1 MSELAR
7 AYVQIIPSADGISG
21 GIASALVPEASS
33 AGDEA
38 GQEAGNNLASKIKT
52 ALAAAGIGVAIK
64 QAFSALDNFAGYGDT
79 IDKQSQKIGISTKA
93 YQEWSAV
100 LQHSGTDINV
110 MQSAMKKLSNAAVDG
125 SDAFQKL
132 GISQEE
138 VMSMSQEDLFARV
151 IEGLQGMEEGTER
164 AALAQDLLGRG
175 AQEMAALLNTSAEE
189 TQAMKDRVNELGGVM
204 SEDAVKAA
212 ASYKDS
218 LQDMK
223 TAISGV
229 GFSIAGEF
237 LPGVTQVMDGI
248 AQIFSGDAEG
258 GLGMITAGITGLATT
273 ITESIPVFAEAALGI
288 ITGIGQAIMDNLPS
302 LMSQGSEILA
312 NLAQGFLNNL
322 PSMIAAGGSMLSR
335 LVSYIMQNL
344 PRFLS
349 MGLQLIG
356 RMAMGLIRALPQ
368 IIGSIARVLAQ
379 LIATIIRN
387 LPQFLAQG
395 IQMIGK
401 IASGIIR
408 AIPQVV
414 RTVPSIFS
422 RIAGAFRG
430 INWGSLGTQV
440 INGIKNGISRG
451 ATAVVNAAKNLAKN
465 AFNAAKNFLGIE
477 SPSKKFIWVAEMS
490 AAGLVKGTKE
500 AIPDVQEAMSGLARS
515 ALGAFDA
522 EYGRLDAGVNVYR
535 SDDTASI
542 VDEIRALAQTMQGL
556 QVVMDTG
563 VTVGALAPQMSTRLQ
578 TLSVRQARRAGET

>member
-100 LQHSGTDINV
+100 LQHSGTNINV

-138 VMSMSQEDLFARV
+138 AASMSQEDLFARV
-151 IEGLQGMEEGTER
+151 IEGLQGMEEGSER

-175 AQEMAALLNTSAEE
+175 AQEMAALLNTSAED

-237 LPGVTQVMDGI
+237 LPGITQVMDGI

-273 ITESIPVFAEAALGI
+273 ITESIPAFAEAALGI
-288 ITGIGQAIMDNLPS
+288 ISSIGQAIMDNLPS
-302 LMSQGSEILA
+302 LWAKGTEIVG
-312 NLAQGFLNNL
+312 NLAQGFLDNL
-322 PSMIAAGGSMLSR
+322 PSIISAGGQMLNN
-335 LVSYIMQNL
+335 LLNYIMQNL
-344 PRFLS
+344 PSFIS
-349 MGLQLIG
+349 SGINLIG
-356 RMAMGLIRALPQ
+356 RLAMGIIRALPQ
-368 IIGSIARVLAQ
+368 IIGSMARVLAQ
-379 LIATIIRN
+379 LLATIVRN
-387 LPQFLAQG
+387 LPQMLRQG
-395 IQMIGK
+395 MQLIVK
-401 IASGIIR
+401 LASGVIR

-414 RTVPSIFS
+414 RTVPQIFG

-430 INWGSLGTQV
+430 LNWGSIGRNL
-440 INGIKNGISRG
+440 INGIKNGISNG
-451 ATAVVNAAKNLAKN
+451 ASAVVNAAKNLAKN
-465 AFNAAKNFLGIE
+465 AFNAAKNFLGIS
-477 SPSKKFIWVAEMS
+477 SPSKKFKWIAEMS
-490 AAGLVKGTKE
+490 TEGIVRGTDKGIPKVVDMATEMARAAV
-500 AIPDVQEAMSGLARS
+500 
-515 ALGAFDA
+515 GAFNDNYA
-522 EYGRLDAGVNVYR
+522 LQSQGATFTAPEPVLASAGGSYTISVPLNIDGRAFARATATYTQTELD
-535 SDDTASI
+535 
-542 VDEIRALAQTMQGL
+542 
-556 QVVMDTG
+556 
-563 VTVGALAPQMSTRLQ
+563 RLGTQ
-578 TLSVRQARRAGET
+578 KNRRAGL

>member
-21 GIASALVPEASS
+21 GISSALVPEASA

-38 GQEAGNNLASKIKT
+38 GQKAGSNLAGKLKT

-64 QAFSALDNFAGYGDT
+64 QAFGALDNFAGYGDT

-100 LQHSGTDINV
+100 LKHSGTDINT

-138 VMSMSQEDLFARV
+138 AMSMSQEDLFARV
-151 IEGLQGMEEGTER
+151 IEGLQGMEAGSER

-189 TQAMKDRVNELGGVM
+189 TQAMKDRVNELGGVL
-204 SEDAVKAA
+204 SEDAVSASAA
-212 ASYKDS
+212 YKDS
-218 LQDMK
+218 LQDMQ
-223 TAISGV
+223 TAFQGL
-229 GFSIAGEF
+229 GYGIAGEF
-237 LPGVTQVMDGI
+237 LPGITEVMNGLT
-248 AQIFSGDAEG
+248 ALFSGDAEG
-258 GLGMITAGITGLATT
+258 GIGMITTGITGIATT
-273 ITESIPVFAEAALGI
+273 ITESIPAFAEAALGI
-288 ITGIGQAIMDNLPS
+288 ITGIGQTIMDNLPS

-322 PSMIAAGGSMLSR
+322 PSMIEAGGSMLSR

-379 LIATIIRN
+379 LIQTIVRN
-387 LPQFLAQG
+387 LPQFLRQG
-395 IQMIGK
+395 IQLIGK
-401 IASGIIR
+401 LVAGIIR

-414 RTVPSIFS
+414 RTVPQIFRNVS
-422 RIAGAFRG
+422 SAFRN
-430 INWGSLGTQV
+430 IDWGSLGKQV
-440 INGIKNGISRG
+440 INGIKNGIKNG
-451 ATAVVNAAKNLAKN
+451 AQAVVKAAKDLAKN
-465 AFNAAKNFLGIE
+465 AFDAAKNFLGIS

-490 AAGLVKGTKE
+490 AAGIVKGAKE
-500 AIPDVQEAMSGLARS
+500 AVPDVQQAMSGLARS

-522 EYGRLDAGVNVYR
+522 EYGRLEAGVNVYR
-535 SDDTASI
+535 NDDTDGI
-542 VDEIRALAQTMQGL
+542 IEEIRALAETMQGL

-578 TLSVRQARRAGET
+578 TLSTRQARRMGET

>member
-38 GQEAGNNLASKIKT
+38 GQEAGNSLVSKIKT

-64 QAFSALDNFAGYGDT
+64 QAFGALDNFAGYGDT

-100 LQHSGTDINV
+100 LQHSGTNINV

-138 VMSMSQEDLFARV
+138 AASMSQEDLFARV
-151 IEGLQGMEEGTER
+151 IEGLQGMEEGSER

-175 AQEMAALLNTSAEE
+175 AQEMAALLNTSAED

-237 LPGVTQVMDGI
+237 LPGITQVMDGI

-273 ITESIPVFAEAALGI
+273 ITESVPAFAEAALGI
-288 ITGIGQAIMDNLPS
+288 ISSIGQAIMDNLPS
-302 LMSQGSEILA
+302 LWAKGTEIVG
-312 NLAQGFLNNL
+312 NLAQGFLDNL
-322 PSMIAAGGSMLSR
+322 PSIISAGGQMLNN
-335 LVSYIMQNL
+335 LLSYIMQNL
-344 PRFLS
+344 PSFIS
-349 MGLQLIG
+349 SGINLIG
-356 RMAMGLIRALPQ
+356 RLAMGIIRALPQ
-368 IIGSIARVLAQ
+368 IIGSMARVLAQ
-379 LIATIIRN
+379 LLATIVRN
-387 LPQFLAQG
+387 LPQMLRQG
-395 IQMIGK
+395 MQLIVK
-401 IASGIIR
+401 LASGVIR

-414 RTVPSIFS
+414 RTVPQIFG

-430 INWGSLGTQV
+430 LNWGSIGRNL
-440 INGIKNGISRG
+440 INGIKNGISNG
-451 ATAVVNAAKNLAKN
+451 ASAVVNAAKNLAKN
-465 AFNAAKNFLGIE
+465 AFNAAKNFLGIS
-477 SPSKKFIWVAEMS
+477 SPSKKFKWIAEMS
-490 AAGLVKGTKE
+490 TEGIVRGTDKGIPKVVDMATEMARAAV
-500 AIPDVQEAMSGLARS
+500 
-515 ALGAFDA
+515 GAFNDNYA
-522 EYGRLDAGVNVYR
+522 LQSQGATFTAPEPVLASAGGSYTISVPLNIDGRAFARATATYTQTELD
-535 SDDTASI
+535 
-542 VDEIRALAQTMQGL
+542 
-556 QVVMDTG
+556 
-563 VTVGALAPQMSTRLQ
+563 RLGTQ
-578 TLSVRQARRAGET
+578 KNRRAGL

>member
-38 GQEAGNNLASKIKT
+38 GQEAGNSLVSKIKT

-64 QAFSALDNFAGYGDT
+64 QAFGALDNFAGYGDT

-100 LQHSGTDINV
+100 LQHSGTNINV

-138 VMSMSQEDLFARV
+138 AASMSQEDLFARV
-151 IEGLQGMEEGTER
+151 IEGLQGMEEGSER

-175 AQEMAALLNTSAEE
+175 AQEMAALLNTSAED

-237 LPGVTQVMDGI
+237 LPGITQVMDGI

-273 ITESIPVFAEAALGI
+273 ITESIPAFAEAALGI
-288 ITGIGQAIMDNLPS
+288 ISSIGQAIMDNLPS
-302 LMSQGSEILA
+302 LWAKGTEIVG
-312 NLAQGFLNNL
+312 NLAQGFLDNL
-322 PSMIAAGGSMLSR
+322 PSIISAGGQMLNN
-335 LVSYIMQNL
+335 LLNYIMQNL
-344 PRFLS
+344 PSFIS
-349 MGLQLIG
+349 SGINLIG
-356 RMAMGLIRALPQ
+356 RLAMGIIRALPQ
-368 IIGSIARVLAQ
+368 IIGSMARVLAQ
-379 LIATIIRN
+379 LLATIVRN
-387 LPQFLAQG
+387 LPQMLRQG
-395 IQMIGK
+395 MQLIVK
-401 IASGIIR
+401 LASGVIR

-414 RTVPSIFS
+414 RTVPQIFS

-430 INWGSLGTQV
+430 LNWGSIGRNL
-440 INGIKNGISRG
+440 INGIKNGISNG
-451 ATAVVNAAKNLAKN
+451 ASAVVNAAKNLAKN
-465 AFNAAKNFLGIE
+465 AFNAAKNFLGIS
-477 SPSKKFIWVAEMS
+477 SPSKKFKWIAEMS
-490 AAGLVKGTKE
+490 TEGIVRGTGKGIPKVVDMATEMAKAAV
-500 AIPDVQEAMSGLARS
+500 
-515 ALGAFDA
+515 GAFNDNYA
-522 EYGRLDAGVNVYR
+522 LRSQGVSFTAPEPVLASAGGSYTISVPLNIDGRAFARATATYTQTELD
-535 SDDTASI
+535 
-542 VDEIRALAQTMQGL
+542 
-556 QVVMDTG
+556 
-563 VTVGALAPQMSTRLQ
+563 RLGTQ
-578 TLSVRQARRAGET
+578 KNRRAGL

>member
-38 GQEAGNNLASKIKT
+38 GQEAGNSLVSKIKT

-64 QAFSALDNFAGYGDT
+64 QAFGALDNFAGYGDT

-100 LQHSGTDINV
+100 LQHSGTNINT
-110 MQSAMKKLSNAAVDG
+110 MQSAMRKLSSAAADG

-138 VMSMSQEDLFARV
+138 AASMSQEDLFARV
-151 IEGLQGMEEGTER
+151 IEGLQGMEEGSER

-175 AQEMAALLNTSAEE
+175 AQEMAALLNTSAED

-237 LPGVTQVMDGI
+237 LPGITQVMDGI

-273 ITESIPVFAEAALGI
+273 ITESVPAFAEAALGI
-288 ITGIGQAIMDNLPS
+288 ISSIGQAIMDNLPS
-302 LMSQGSEILA
+302 LWAKGTEIVG
-312 NLAQGFLNNL
+312 NIAQGFLNNL
-322 PSMIAAGGSMLSR
+322 PSIISAGGQMLNN
-335 LVSYIMQNL
+335 LLSYIMQNL
-344 PRFLS
+344 PSFIS
-349 MGLQLIG
+349 SGINLIG
-356 RMAMGLIRALPQ
+356 RLAMGIIRALPQ
-368 IIGSIARVLAQ
+368 IIGSMARVLAQ
-379 LIATIIRN
+379 LLATIVRN
-387 LPQFLAQG
+387 LPQMLRQG
-395 IQMIGK
+395 MQLIVK
-401 IASGIIR
+401 LASGVIR

-414 RTVPSIFS
+414 RTVPQIFS

-430 INWGSLGTQV
+430 LNWGSIGRNL
-440 INGIKNGISRG
+440 INGIKNGISNG
-451 ATAVVNAAKNLAKN
+451 ASAVVNAAKNLAKN
-465 AFNAAKNFLGIE
+465 AFNAAKNFLGIS
-477 SPSKKFIWVAEMS
+477 SPSKKFKWIAEMS
-490 AAGLVKGTKE
+490 TEGIVRGTDKGIPKVVDMATEMARAAV
-500 AIPDVQEAMSGLARS
+500 
-515 ALGAFDA
+515 GAFNDNYA
-522 EYGRLDAGVNVYR
+522 LQSQGAAFTAPEPVLASAGGSYTISVPLNIDGRAFARATATYTQTELD
-535 SDDTASI
+535 
-542 VDEIRALAQTMQGL
+542 
-556 QVVMDTG
+556 
-563 VTVGALAPQMSTRLQ
+563 RLGTQ
-578 TLSVRQARRAGET
+578 KNRRAGL

>member
-38 GQEAGNNLASKIKT
+38 GQEAGNSLVSKIKT

-64 QAFSALDNFAGYGDT
+64 QAFGALDNFAGYGDT

-100 LQHSGTDINV
+100 LQHSGTDINT
-110 MQSAMKKLSNAAVDG
+110 MQSAMRKLSSAAADG

-138 VMSMSQEDLFARV
+138 AMSMSQEDLFARV
-151 IEGLQGMEEGTER
+151 IEGLQGMEAGSER

-175 AQEMAALLNTSAEE
+175 AQEMAALLNTSAED

-237 LPGVTQVMDGI
+237 LPGITQVMDGI

-273 ITESIPVFAEAALGI
+273 ITESIPAFAEAALGI
-288 ITGIGQAIMDNLPS
+288 ISSIGQAIMDNLPS
-302 LMSQGSEILA
+302 LWAKGTEIVG
-312 NLAQGFLNNL
+312 NLAQGFLDNL
-322 PSMIAAGGSMLSR
+322 PSIISAGGQMLNN
-335 LVSYIMQNL
+335 LLNYIMQNL
-344 PRFLS
+344 PSFIS
-349 MGLQLIG
+349 SGINLIG
-356 RMAMGLIRALPQ
+356 RLAMGIIRALPQ
-368 IIGSIARVLAQ
+368 IIGSMARVLAQ
-379 LIATIIRN
+379 LLATIVRN
-387 LPQFLAQG
+387 LPQMLRQG
-395 IQMIGK
+395 MQLIVK
-401 IASGIIR
+401 LASGVIR

-414 RTVPSIFS
+414 RTVPQIFS

-430 INWGSLGTQV
+430 LNWGSIGRNL
-440 INGIKNGISRG
+440 INGIKNGISNG
-451 ATAVVNAAKNLAKN
+451 ASAVVNAAKNLAKN
-465 AFNAAKNFLGIE
+465 AFNAAKNFLGIS
-477 SPSKKFIWVAEMS
+477 SPSKKFKWIAEMS
-490 AAGLVKGTKE
+490 TEGIVRGTGKGIPKVVDMATEMAKAAV
-500 AIPDVQEAMSGLARS
+500 
-515 ALGAFDA
+515 GAFNDNYA
-522 EYGRLDAGVNVYR
+522 LRSQGVSFTAPEPVLASAGGSYTISVPLNIDGRAFARATATYTQTELD
-535 SDDTASI
+535 
-542 VDEIRALAQTMQGL
+542 
-556 QVVMDTG
+556 
-563 VTVGALAPQMSTRLQ
+563 RLGTQ
-578 TLSVRQARRAGET
+578 KNRRAGL